1 MGKRRI
7 IIDGEKKD
15 YNRWEKKEHNQ
26 LLTKK
31 NKCAIL
37 Y

>member
-7 IIDGEKKD
+7 IIDGEKK
-15 YNRWEKKEHNQ
+15 EHNQ

-31 NKCAIL
+31 NNCVIL
-37 Y
+37 C